1 MAEGCKLAGALGFHQ
16 LGLLV
21 ILNVETGTSRG
32 IFLQVRPL
40 SQSGRVSQPGGVSNP
55 NTKVLRGTQKVLLL
69 ERILEPQHHKGDQ
82 IFIY

>member
-1 MAEGCKLAGALGFHQ
+1 MTEGCKLAGALGFHQ

-21 ILNVETGTSRG
+21 ILNVETVQAGVYIPAGPTTEPKWTSK
-32 IFLQVRPL
+32 PT
-40 SQSGRVSQPGGVSNP
+40 GGVSNP